1 MGYRQDAQWFVQK
14 EKVNSVTYNSDC
26 LASMRAMPDKAFD
39 LAIVDPPFGWGD
51 EMFLNRPTSSKR
63 ENKLGIKYA
72 HRVWNDDPPTPE
84 YFTELFRVSVNQIVW
99 GGNYF
104 TLPVS
109 RGWIFWDKQFEFTHT
124 FSAGE
129 LAWTSFDKILKKF
142 TLSSKAET
150 NGGIDKI
157 HINQK
162 PVALYKWLLT
172 NYAKQGDTILDSHLG
187 SGSSRIAAYD
197 LGFDFTAFELDHD
210 YWLAQEE
217 RFARHIAQPQ
227 LFEIPRA
234 EPIQEAMFAAA

>member
-1 MGYRQDAQWFVQK
+1 MK
-14 EKVNSVTYNSDC
+14 SVVYNQDC
-26 LASMRAMPDKAFD
+26 LEAMRQMDDKAFD
-39 LAIVDPPFGWGD
+39 LAIVDPPFGWGS

-63 ENKLGIKYA
+63 ENKLGVKYDL
-72 HRVWNDDPPTPE
+72 RGWNDEPPTPE
-84 YFTELFRVSVNQIVW
+84 YFTELFRVSCNQVIW

-104 TLPVS
+104 LLPVS

-172 NYAKQGDTILDSHLG
+172 NYAKPGDTILDTHLG
-187 SGSSRIAAYD
+187 SQSSRIAAWD
-197 LGFDFTAFELDHD
+197 LGFDFTGFELDED
-210 YWLAQEE
+210 YFKAGCE
-217 RFARHIAQPQ
+217 RFEIHKAQAK
-227 LFEIPRA
+227 LFDAPVLETV
-234 EPIQEAMFAAA
+234 EQESLF

>member
-1 MGYRQDAQWFVQK
+1 MSL
-14 EKVNSVTYNSDC
+14 SVVENIDC
-26 LASMRAMPDKAFD
+26 MTRMREAPDNHWS
-39 LAIVDPPFGWGD
+39 LAICDPPFGWGD

-63 ENKLGIKYA
+63 DNKLGIKYE
-72 HRVWNDDPPTPE
+72 HRVWNDEPPTPE
-84 YFTELFRVSVNQIVW
+84 YFTELRRVSVDQIIW

-104 TLPVS
+104 TLPIS

-150 NGGIDKI
+150 NGGMDKI

-172 NYAKQGDTILDSHLG
+172 NYAKPGDTILDTHLG

-197 LGFDFTAFELDHD
+197 LGFDFTGYELDKD
-210 YWLAQEE
+210 YFEAQEK
-217 RFARHIAQPQ
+217 RFADHIAQAK
-227 LFEIPRA
+227 LFDAPVLETV
-234 EPIQEAMFAAA
+234 EQNNLF

>member
-1 MGYRQDAQWFVQK
+1 MNIAIHG
-14 EKVNSVTYNSDC
+14 DC
-26 LASMRAMPDKAFD
+26 LEYMASLPDKAFD

-63 ENKLGIKYA
+63 DNKLGIKYE
-72 HRVWNDDPPTPE
+72 HRVWNDEPPTPE
-84 YFTELFRVSVNQIVW
+84 YFTELRRVSVNQIIW

-104 TLPVS
+104 TLPIS

-150 NGGIDKI
+150 NGGMDKI

-172 NYAKQGDTILDSHLG
+172 NYAKPGDTVLDTHLG

-197 LGFDFTAFELDHD
+197 LGFDFVGVELDKD
-210 YWLAQEE
+210 YFDAQEA
-217 RFARHIAQPQ
+217 RFAQHIAQAN
-227 LFEIPRA
+227 LFEVTP
-234 EPIQEAMFAAA
+234 EPTLEQGDLYER

>member
-1 MGYRQDAQWFVQK
+1 MK
-14 EKVNSVTYNSDC
+14 SVVYNQDC
-26 LASMRAMPDKAFD
+26 LEAMRQMPDKAFD

-51 EMFLNRPTSSKR
+51 EMFLNRPTSAKR
-63 ENKLGIKYA
+63 ENKLGIKYE
-72 HRVWNDDPPTPE
+72 HRVWNDEPPTPE
-84 YFTELFRVSVNQIVW
+84 YFAELRRVSVNQIIW

-104 TLPVS
+104 DLPVS

-172 NYAKQGDTILDSHLG
+172 NYAKPGDTILDTHLG

-197 LGFDFTAFELDHD
+197 LGFDFTGYELDKD
-210 YWLAQEE
+210 YFEAQEK
-217 RFARHIAQPQ
+217 RFADHIAQPK
-227 LFEIPRA
+227 LFTP
-234 EPIQEAMFAAA
+234 EAVTVEQSDLFI